1 MAMIRRRMTSI
12 RRNKKDEMLV
22 FILVFVVVGSGVIVW
37 SFLFQFITLL
47 QCDVKRYNLRKC
59 I

>member
-1 MAMIRRRMTSI
+1 MVIRRRRISI

-22 FILVFVVVGSGVIVW
+22 FILVFVVVGSSVIVW
-37 SFLFQFITLL
+37 SFLFQFNHSL
-47 QCDVKRYNLRKC
+47 QCDAKRYNLRKC